1 MVIKWKNG
9 KLKNIKVPRAKSRN
23 PYGHIEVV
31 ASKDQKI
38 KPKERKLGRLK
49 ASSVLFSPIKDSL
62 KKAKRVLDTKELVKK
77 VRTKK
82 QMECRFIIIDKQK
95 DLPTENAM
103 KGGCHSMKD
112 LEEFILTNGDIIV
125 SGKDI
130 HIEAPTIPLNKYA
143 TDLYL
148 KDTGNELAQI
158 TGNELAQIYGH
169 CYFIKNWIKF

>member
-1 MVIKWKNG
+1 
-9 KLKNIKVPRAKSRN
+9 
-23 PYGHIEVV
+23 
-31 ASKDQKI
+31 
-38 KPKERKLGRLK
+38 
-49 ASSVLFSPIKDSL
+49 
-62 KKAKRVLDTKELVKK
+62 
-77 VRTKK
+77 
-82 QMECRFIIIDKQK
+82 MECRFIIIDKQE

-148 KDTGNELAQI
+148 KDTGNELVQI
-158 TGNELAQIYGH
+158 TGNELVQIYGH
-169 CYFIKNWIKF
+169 CYLIKNWIKF